1 MQDYIRKILAA
12 RVYDV
17 AIESPLDPMR
27 RLSQRLGSPVCL
39 KREDLQPVFS
49 FKLRGAY
56 NRMVSLAREALERGV
71 ICASAGNHAQGVALA
86 AQKLSA
92 KATIVM
98 PRTTPAI
105 KVQAV
110 KGLGGRTVLYGE
122 SFDEAYTHAR
132 QLESEKGLTFIHPY
146 DDPDVI
152 AGQGTIGMEILRQ
165 HPGPLEA
172 VFVPIGGGGLAAGI
186 AVYTKFLRPEVK
198 VIGVEPEDAAS
209 MAAALASGDRV
220 ILNQVGLFADGVAV
234 RQVGEETFRLCRELL
249 DEVITVSTDEICA
262 AVKDIFEDTRAIA
275 EPSGAVSLAGL
286 KKYVEREGTR
296 THGLVAINSGANMN
310 FDRLRHIA
318 ERAELGE
325 HREALLA
332 VSIPEQPGSYRRFIQ
347 LLGKRSITEF
357 NYRYADPGAA
367 QIFVGVQLA
376 EGDLEKHQIIGLL
389 REQGYP
395 VLDMSDN
402 EMAKLHVRYM
412 VGGRAPGLE
421 DELILRFQFPERPGA
436 LLKFLNGL
444 SGAWN
449 ISLFHYRNHGADYG
463 RVLAGIQVP
472 FAERPLLKRSLDQLG
487 YPYWDETDNPAY
499 RGFLSGGGLESNSH
513 SMRSSS

>member
-1 MQDYIRKILAA
+1 
-12 RVYDV
+12 
-17 AIESPLDPMR
+17 
-27 RLSQRLGSPVCL
+27 
-39 KREDLQPVFS
+39 
-49 FKLRGAY
+49 
-56 NRMVSLAREALERGV
+56 
-71 ICASAGNHAQGVALA
+71 HAQGVALA
-86 AQKLSA
+86 AKRLGA

-98 PRTTPAI
+98 PRTTPTI

-110 KGLGGRTVLYGE
+110 RGQGGRVVLHGE

-132 QLESEKGLTFIHPY
+132 QLEAEKGLTFIHPY

-152 AGQGTIGMEILRQ
+152 AGQGTVGMEILRQ
-165 HPGPLEA
+165 HPDPLEA
-172 VFVPIGGGGLAAGI
+172 VFVPIGGGGLAAGV
-186 AVYTKFLRPEVK
+186 AVYTKFLRPDVK

-209 MAAALASGDRV
+209 MAAAFAAGDRV

-234 RQVGEETFRLCRELL
+234 RQAGEETFRLCHELL

-286 KKYVEREGTR
+286 KQYVEREGAQL
-296 THGLVAINSGANMN
+296 HGMIAINSGANMN

-318 ERAELGE
+318 ERAEIGE

-332 VSIPEQPGSYRRFIQ
+332 VAIPEQPGSYRRFIQ

-357 NYRYADPGAA
+357 NYRYSNPRTA
-367 QIFVGVQLA
+367 QIFVGVQLS
-376 EGDLEKHQIIGLL
+376 EGEQEKHQIIVML
-389 REQGYP
+389 REHGYP
-395 VLDMSDN
+395 VLDMSNN

-412 VGGRAPGLE
+412 VGGPSPGLE
-421 DELILRFQFPERPGA
+421 DELIFRFQFPERPGA

-444 SGAWN
+444 SGNWN

-463 RVLAGIQVP
+463 RVLAGVQVP
-472 FAERPLLKRSLDQLG
+472 VSERLQLAHSLNQLG
-487 YPYWDETDNPAY
+487 YPYWDETDNTAY
-499 RGFLSGGGLESNSH
+499 RTFLSSAGKRTDDL
-513 SMRSSS
+513 